1 MTSMLSSRQR
11 GAVRLAWRFIAPYR
25 GRVLGAL
32 LALLFTAA
40 ITLSMGQGIKL
51 LVDQGLATQ
60 SPAALRHSLL
70 LFFVLVLAL
79 AFGTYTRF
87 YLVSWIGERV
97 VADIRRRVF
106 DHLIELHPGFY
117 ESNRSSEI
125 QSRLTADTTLLQSVI
140 GSSLSMALRNLIMLI
155 GGSILLVVTNPK
167 LSGIVLL
174 ALPLVVAPILLFG
187 RRVRALSRQ
196 SQDRVADVGSY
207 VGEVLGQIKT
217 VQAYNHQDE
226 DKRRFGESA
235 EAAFD
240 VARKR
245 IAQRS
250 WLITVVIV
258 LVLGAVGVML
268 WVGGMDVIAGRISG
282 GELAAFV
289 FYSLIVG
296 SSFGTLSEVIGELQR
311 AAGAA
316 ERIGELLRS
325 RNAIVA
331 PERPQPLQR
340 PVQGR
345 IELQGVR
352 FAYPSRADSYAID
365 GVDLQVAAGETLALV
380 GPSGAGKSTLFD
392 LLLRFFDPQQG
403 RILIDG
409 VPIDQLDPRELRACF
424 ALVSQTPA
432 LFYGS
437 IEDNIR
443 YGRLDASQAEV
454 EAAAR
459 AAHAHEFIQRLP
471 QGYQTHLG
479 EAGLGLSGGQRQR
492 LAIARALLADAPILL
507 LDEATSALDAESE
520 HLIQQALPSLMAG
533 RTTLV
538 IAHRLATVK
547 QADRIAVIERGRL
560 AAIGRHWPACR
571 ADRQQRAVCAPGRA
585 AVRQLALRLD
595 GGGGAGRGD
604 DDRRHGQPLPPEQ
617 LLAEEDQATE
627 RGDRRL
633 QAHQHAE
640 GTRGHACQGDHFQA
654 VRQRR

>member
-1 MTSMLSSRQR
+1 MTSLLSSRQR
-11 GAVRLAWRFIAPYR
+11 GALRLAWRFIAPYR

-60 SPAALRHSLL
+60 SPAALRQSLG

-79 AFGTYTRF
+79 ALGTYTRF
-87 YLVSWIGERV
+87 YLVSWLGERV

-140 GSSLSMALRNLIMLI
+140 GSSLSMALRNLIMLV
-155 GGSILLVVTNPK
+155 GGSVLLVVTNPK
-167 LSGIVLL
+167 LSGIVLA
-174 ALPLVVAPILLFG
+174 ALPLVVAPILIFG
-187 RRVRALSRQ
+187 RRVRALSRL

-226 DKRRFGESA
+226 DKRRFGLSA
-235 EAAFD
+235 EAAFA

-245 IAQRS
+245 IAQRA
-250 WLITVVIV
+250 WLITLVIV

-316 ERIGELLRS
+316 ERIAELLRA
-325 RNAIVA
+325 RNEIAA
-331 PERPQPLQR
+331 PQQGLQHLAQPVR
-340 PVQGR
+340 GE
-345 IELQGVR
+345 IELQHLR
-352 FAYPSRADSYAID
+352 FAYPGRPEHYAVD
-365 GVDLQVAAGETLALV
+365 GISLQVRAGETLALV

-392 LLLRFFDPQQG
+392 LLLRFFDPQGG

-409 VPIDQLDPRELRACF
+409 VPIERLDPRELRACF
-424 ALVSQTPA
+424 ALVSQNPA
-432 LFYGS
+432 LFYGTV
-437 IEDNIR
+437 EDNIR

-479 EAGLGLSGGQRQR
+479 DAGRGLSGGQRQR

-520 HLIQQALPSLMAG
+520 HLIQQALPRLMAG

-547 QADRIAVIERGRL
+547 QAERIAVIEQGRL
-560 AAIGRHWPACR
+560 AAIGSHA
-571 ADRQQRAVCAPGRA
+571 
-585 AVRQLALRLD
+585 
-595 GGGGAGRGD
+595 
-604 DDRRHGQPLPPEQ
+604 Q
-617 LLAEEDQATE
+617 LLAGSPLYA
-627 RGDRRL
+627 RL
-633 QAHQHAE
+633 AE
-640 GTRGHACQGDHFQA
+640 LQFGEAG
-654 VRQRR
+654 

>member
-1 MTSMLSSRQR
+1 MISMLSSRQR
-11 GAVRLAWRFIAPYR
+11 GALRLAWRFIAPYR

-60 SPAALRHSLL
+60 SPAALRQSLL

-155 GGSILLVVTNPK
+155 GGSVLLVITNPK

-217 VQAYNHQDE
+217 VQAYNHQNE

-235 EAAFD
+235 EAAFN

-282 GELAAFV
+282 GDLAAFV

-316 ERIGELLRS
+316 ERIGELLS
-325 RNAIVA
+325 AGNAIVA
-331 PERPQPLQR
+331 PEQPQHLAQ

-345 IELQGVR
+345 IELQCVR
-352 FAYPSRADSYAID
+352 FAYPSRSESYAID
-365 GVDLQVAAGETLALV
+365 GIDLQVAAGETLALV

-392 LLLRFFDPQQG
+392 LLLRFFDPQSG

-424 ALVSQTPA
+424 ALVSQNPA
-432 LFYGS
+432 LFFGS
-437 IEDNIR
+437 VEDNIR
-443 YGRLDASQAEV
+443 YGRLEASQAEV

-547 QADRIAVIERGRL
+547 QADRIAVIEQGRL
-560 AAIGRHWPACR
+560 AAIGSHAE
-571 ADRQQRAVCAPGRA
+571 
-585 AVRQLALRLD
+585 LIESS
-595 GGGGAGRGD
+595 
-604 DDRRHGQPLPPEQ
+604 PLYAR
-617 LLAEEDQATE
+617 LAE
-627 RGDRRL
+627 L
-633 QAHQHAE
+633 QF
-640 GTRGHACQGDHFQA
+640 GR
-654 VRQRR
+654 